1 MSPQGVVF
9 ATAMA
14 VSGTVVLLVL
24 KLQKSLPNTQFSVD
38 QIPQSSQ
45 PILRSCI
52 SSGTQKRVLFT
63 CSTIYI
69 LFISLFLFFWLMG
82 VFCFFVWWRVEEKKR
97 EKKKKKVHFAKDVV
111 DPSGDGEE
119 YRKQHGIIS
128 TNSSSSSSSSL
139 ASSPTPKLEKYRG
152 QTRGMPA
159 NRVALYNGILR
170 DRVVQR
176 MGYSYWS
183 NFRAKICVYGLQ
195 CRLFFTILLFNF

>member
-1 MSPQGVVF
+1 MSSIMSPQGVVF

-24 KLQKSLPNTQFSVD
+24 KLQKSLPNTQFSLD
-38 QIPQSSQ
+38 ETTQSSQ

-52 SSGTQKRVLFT
+52 SS
-63 CSTIYI
+63 
-69 LFISLFLFFWLMG
+69 
-82 VFCFFVWWRVEEKKR
+82 EEKKR

-128 TNSSSSSSSSL
+128 SNSSSSSSSSSSL
-139 ASSPTPKLEKYRG
+139 ASSPTPKLEKYG
-152 QTRGMPA
+152 SQTRGMPA

-176 MGYSYWS
+176 MGYSY
-183 NFRAKICVYGLQ
+183 
-195 CRLFFTILLFNF
+195 

>member
-1 MSPQGVVF
+1 MSSIMSPQGVVF

-38 QIPQSSQ
+38 QTPQSSQ

-52 SSGTQKRVLFT
+52 SS
-63 CSTIYI
+63 
-69 LFISLFLFFWLMG
+69 
-82 VFCFFVWWRVEEKKR
+82 EEKKR

-128 TNSSSSSSSSL
+128 SNSSSSSSSL
-139 ASSPTPKLEKYRG
+139 ASSPTPKLEKYG
-152 QTRGMPA
+152 SQTRGMPA

-176 MGYSYWS
+176 MGDCL
-183 NFRAKICVYGLQ
+183 KGKH
-195 CRLFFTILLFNF
+195 

>member
-1 MSPQGVVF
+1 MSSLLQPWLCPALLSSLFLNFKSLSQIPNSLLIKFLSPHSQFYVL
-9 ATAMA
+9 
-14 VSGTVVLLVL
+14 VSLLVR
-24 KLQKSLPNTQFSVD
+24 K
-38 QIPQSSQ
+38 
-45 PILRSCI
+45 
-52 SSGTQKRVLFT
+52 KRVLFT

-82 VFCFFVWWRVEEKKR
+82 VFCFFVWWRVEEKKS

-176 MGYSYWS
+176 MGYSY
-183 NFRAKICVYGLQ
+183 
-195 CRLFFTILLFNF
+195 

>member
-1 MSPQGVVF
+1 MSSIMSPQGVVF

-45 PILRSCI
+45 PILRSCL
-52 SSGTQKRVLFT
+52 SS
-63 CSTIYI
+63 
-69 LFISLFLFFWLMG
+69 
-82 VFCFFVWWRVEEKKR
+82 EEKKK

-111 DPSGDGEE
+111 DPSGDGEA

-128 TNSSSSSSSSL
+128 SNSSSSSSSSL

-176 MGYSYWS
+176 MGYSY
-183 NFRAKICVYGLQ
+183 
-195 CRLFFTILLFNF
+195 

>member
-1 MSPQGVVF
+1 MSSIMSPQGVVF

-14 VSGTVVLLVL
+14 VSGTLVLLVL

-45 PILRSCI
+45 PVLRSCI
-52 SSGTQKRVLFT
+52 SS
-63 CSTIYI
+63 
-69 LFISLFLFFWLMG
+69 
-82 VFCFFVWWRVEEKKR
+82 EDKKR

-128 TNSSSSSSSSL
+128 SNSSSSSSSSL

-176 MGYSYWS
+176 MGYSY
-183 NFRAKICVYGLQ
+183 
-195 CRLFFTILLFNF
+195 

>member
-1 MSPQGVVF
+1 MSSLLQPWLCPALLSSLFLNFKSLSQIPNSLLIKFLSPHSQFYVL
-9 ATAMA
+9 
-14 VSGTVVLLVL
+14 VSLLVR
-24 KLQKSLPNTQFSVD
+24 K
-38 QIPQSSQ
+38 
-45 PILRSCI
+45 
-52 SSGTQKRVLFT
+52 KRVLFT

-183 NFRAKICVYGLQ
+183 NFCAKICVYGLQ
-195 CRLFFTILLFNF
+195 CRLFFIILLFNF